1 MLLGGSAPGMS
12 YSGHASTTSQI
23 SSMPQHTL
31 LVAALAAALAAP
43 LSAAAETAPA
53 TAPAHDA
60 STLAAI
66 RVTGSNIKRTDT
78 EAANPVQVIGR
89 EQLDATGKASVAD
102 VLRSISANTGNAANE
117 TTNNGWASGSAGIG
131 LRGLS
136 QKNTLVLLNGRRLA
150 NYGFPAGGLSDTF
163 VNLNALPLVAVERIE
178 VLKDGASAVYG
189 SDAVAGVV
197 NIITRQNFEGAEIGG
212 SVGTA
217 DQGGLDEHKFKFVGG
232 LGDLDTDGYNILV
245 SLEGYNRDRLDQ
257 DERDLT
263 RSGLYSDQ
271 PGGRWNGWSAKGAR
285 YLINGTSVPMLDAN
299 GQCPEGTTR
308 VASAPIDGL
317 AGDTCGFNQAPFTTL
332 IPSTKRWQAYANGT
346 FRLGDNVEA
355 FGEILYSEVK
365 GVAWFGSSPYFTL
378 ESGRFA
384 LNADTGLAE
393 PVSSSLPAGNPYNP
407 YGRAVPIEY
416 TFFNLGGTVKTNR
429 SQSYRGLVGLRGS
442 TERWDWEVG
451 AFGARS
457 SERETVSGGFANR
470 WALADAL
477 ASGSYNL
484 LDPSATPQAV
494 RDAINIATL
503 RPAES
508 KLQGL
513 DAKLSGTLGRTWA
526 GDIGFASGVEW
537 RREKLDSNNPWQID
551 AGLQVRPAIAE
562 VHGER
567 TVTAAYAEANLP
579 LASKLD
585 VSVAARADH
594 YDDFG
599 DAFSPKIG
607 LRWQP
612 LDSLLVRASA
622 SKGFRAPSL
631 SENSD
636 STSIAY
642 GSVVDPFD
650 PDLAGSRQNP
660 TFFTVGNTDLKPER
674 TRSYNLG
681 IVLSPWRNT
690 NLSVDYYRIELE
702 NLVGTNNTQTL
713 VTNNMPGAVLRDE
726 RGKLLA
732 VYNRYQNLTDLKTS
746 GVDVE
751 LRQRLPTE
759 RVGDFNLTTGFTHV
773 RDYRR
778 PAVTGGPLVDYAGS
792 NLGATLPR
800 NKATTTLDWAYGDW
814 RTALTWYYTSGYDQR
829 TAAAR
834 TVQQRVDSYSQ
845 FDLYAAY
852 AGFEQLTLYAK
863 VQNLGDEEPPYD
875 ASFPGIRAPY
885 DFSQYDLRGRYFT
898 VGFDYRF

>member
-1 MLLGGSAPGMS
+1 
-12 YSGHASTTSQI
+12 
-23 SSMPQHTL
+23 MPQHTL

-43 LSAAAETAPA
+43 LSAAADTTTDAA
-53 TAPAHDA
+53 GDA
-60 STLAAI
+60 STLAAV
-66 RVTGSNIKRTDT
+66 RVTGSNIKRSDT
-78 EAANPVQVIGR
+78 ETANPVQVIGR
-89 EQLDATGKASVAD
+89 EQLQATGKASVAD

-117 TTNNGWASGSAGIG
+117 TSNSGWASGSAGIG

-150 NYGFPAGGLSDTF
+150 NYGFPANGLSDTF

-197 NIITRQNFEGAEIGG
+197 NIITRQDFQGAEIGG

-217 DQGGLDEHKFKFVGG
+217 DQGGLDETKLKFVGG
-232 LGDLDTDGYNILV
+232 LGDLETDGYNILV

-257 DERDLT
+257 DERALT
-263 RSGLYSDQ
+263 RSGIYSDQ

-285 YLINGTSVPMLDAN
+285 YLVGGASVPMLDAS
-299 GQCPEGTTR
+299 GQCPEGTTL

-317 AGDTCGFNQAPFTTL
+317 AGNTCGFNQAPFTTL

-346 FRLGDNVEA
+346 FRVSDTVEA
-355 FGEILYSEVK
+355 FGEVLYSEVK
-365 GVAWFGSSPYFTL
+365 GVSWFGSSPFFTL

-384 LNADTGLAE
+384 LNAETGLAE

-407 YGRAVPIEY
+407 YGTAVPIEY
-416 TFFNLGGTVKTNR
+416 TFFNLGGTIKTNR
-429 SQSYRGLVGLRGS
+429 SQSYRGLVGVRGS
-442 TERWDWEVG
+442 TGNWDWELG

-484 LDPSATPQAV
+484 LNPTATPQAV
-494 RDAINIATL
+494 LDGINIATL

-508 KLQGL
+508 VLQGV
-513 DAKLSGTLGRTWA
+513 DAKISGTLGRTWA
-526 GDIGFASGVEW
+526 GDIGFAAGAEW

-567 TVTAAYAEANLP
+567 KVSAAYAEANVP
-579 LASKLD
+579 LASRLEL
-585 VSVAARADH
+585 SLAARADH

-599 DAFSPKIG
+599 DAFSPKVG

-612 LDSLLVRASA
+612 LDVLLVRAAA

-636 STSIAY
+636 STSISY

-650 PDLAGSRQNP
+650 PDLPGSRQNP

-674 TRSYNLG
+674 TRSYNFG
-681 IVLSPWRNT
+681 VVLSPWQNT

-713 VTNNMPGAVLRDE
+713 VTSNVPGAVQRDE
-726 RGKLLA
+726 RGKLQA
-732 VYNRYQNLTDLKTS
+732 VYNRYQNLSDLKTS
-746 GVDVE
+746 GIDVE
-751 LRQRLPTE
+751 LRQRIPTD
-759 RVGDFNLTTGFTHV
+759 RFGVFNLGSAYTHV

-778 PAVTGGPLVDYAGS
+778 PSVVGGPLVDYAGS
-792 NLGATLPR
+792 NLGATLPK
-800 NKATTTLDWAYGDW
+800 NKATTSLDWTLGDFS
-814 RTALTWYYTSGYDQR
+814 TALTWYYTSGYDQR
-829 TAAAR
+829 ASTAARA
-834 TVQQRVDSYSQ
+834 VQDRVDSYSQ
-845 FDLYAAY
+845 FDLYLAWR
-852 AGFEQLTLYAK
+852 GIEQLTVYAK
-863 VQNLGDEEPPYD
+863 VQNLADEEPPYD

>member
-1 MLLGGSAPGMS
+1 
-12 YSGHASTTSQI
+12 
-23 SSMPQHTL
+23 MPQHTL

-43 LSAAAETAPA
+43 LPAAAETSADTSA
-53 TAPAHDA
+53 TGDA
-60 STLAAI
+60 STLAAV

-78 EAANPVQVIGR
+78 ETANPVQVIGR
-89 EQLDATGKASVAD
+89 EQLEATGKASVAD

-117 TTNNGWASGSAGIG
+117 TSNSGWASGSAGIG

-150 NYGFPAGGLSDTF
+150 NYGFPANGLSDTF

-197 NIITRQNFEGAEIGG
+197 NIITRQNYQGAEIGG

-217 DQGGLDEHKFKFVGG
+217 DQGGLDETKLKFVGG
-232 LGDLDTDGYNILV
+232 LGDLESDGYNILF
-245 SLEGYNRDRLDQ
+245 SLEAYNRDRLDQ

-263 RSGLYSDQ
+263 QSGIYSDK

-285 YLINGTSVPMLDAN
+285 YLINGASVPMLDGN
-299 GQCPEGTTR
+299 GQCPDGTTL

-317 AGDTCGFNQAPFTTL
+317 AGNTCGFNQAPFTTL

-346 FRLGDNVEA
+346 FRVSDNVEA
-355 FGEILYSEVK
+355 FGEVLYSEVK
-365 GVAWFGSSPYFTL
+365 GVSWFGSSPFFTL

-393 PVSSSLPAGNPYNP
+393 PVSSNLPANNPYNP

-442 TERWDWEVG
+442 SERWDWEVG

-477 ASGSYNL
+477 ATGSYNL
-484 LDPSATPQAV
+484 LDPSATPQSV
-494 RDAINIATL
+494 LDGINIATL

-508 KLQGL
+508 KLQGI
-513 DAKLSGTLGRTWA
+513 DAKVSGTLGRTWA
-526 GDIGFASGVEW
+526 GDIGFASGLEW

-567 TVTAAYAEANLP
+567 TVTAAYAEAIVP
-579 LASKLD
+579 LASRLEL
-585 VSVAARADH
+585 SVAARADH

-599 DAFSPKIG
+599 DAFSPKLG

-612 LDSLLVRASA
+612 LDFLLVRAAA

-636 STSIAY
+636 STSISY
-642 GSVVDPFD
+642 GSVVDPRD
-650 PDLAGSRQNP
+650 PDLPGSRQNP

-674 TRSYNLG
+674 TRSYNFG
-681 IVLSPWRNT
+681 VVLSPWANT
-690 NLSVDYYRIELE
+690 NLSVDYYKIELE

-713 VTNNMPGAVLRDE
+713 VTNDVPGAVQRDE
-726 RGKLLA
+726 RGKIQA
-732 VYNRYQNLTDLKTS
+732 VYNRYQNLSDLKTS
-746 GVDVE
+746 GIDVE
-751 LRQRLPTE
+751 LRQRVPTD
-759 RVGDFNLTTGFTHV
+759 RFGTFNLSSAYTHV

-778 PAVTGGPLVDYAGS
+778 PTVIGGPLVDYAGS
-792 NLGATLPR
+792 NLGATLPK
-800 NKATTTLDWAYGDW
+800 NKATTSLDWAYGDV
-814 RTALTWYYTSGYDQR
+814 RTALTWYYTSGYDQKAST
-829 TAAAR
+829 TAQA
-834 TVQQRVDSYSQ
+834 VQDRVDSYSQ
-845 FDLYAAY
+845 FDLYVGY
-852 AGFEQLTLYAK
+852 TGFEQLTLYAK
-863 VQNLGDEEPPYD
+863 IQNLGDEAPPYD